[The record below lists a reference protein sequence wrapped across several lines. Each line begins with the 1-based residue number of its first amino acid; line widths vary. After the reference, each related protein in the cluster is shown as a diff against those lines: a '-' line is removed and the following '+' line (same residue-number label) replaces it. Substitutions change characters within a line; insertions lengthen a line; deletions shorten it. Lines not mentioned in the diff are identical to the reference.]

1 MPGTARRERSN
12 QRYGIGAASY
22 PFEPSA
28 RTVVNLHLDELADLG
43 DTLSVTNGGAAKLHD
58 NFRWRRHHR
67 AESKAAGK
75 SDHIRRQSGRR
86 RDVPQDA
93 AAGREPIW
101 RLARTFWE
109 TLQSRRRPV
118 PIHRTRGTPCPHAA
132 APVHVIGTQRRN
144 DKASREECCIA
155 QASTVHLYSAM
166 LKHPKERCT
175 SCGLWKTRWE
185 ECSHCAKLPNR
196 IQAAKVMSRPKSA
209 PSPSP
214 VPNHAAERCHSC
226 GLWKEKR
233 RECKLCAT
241 RPNRM
246 QASVSQMLQ
255 PEALGLTFAR
265 SPAMHMKERCKSC
278 GLWKHKAVGCVHCS
292 ARPNRMQAAVA
303 AVQRP
308 ASSLSLLTQMLGDR
322 SGSLTLKLQ
331 TLKVPY
337 DPPKPPSL
345 SPVQIHRKQRCHGCG
360 LWVAK
365 DKGCSLCES
374 QPNRHQVYEALVKR
388 ASSASPPTRAPL
400 GRNPSFG

>member
-1 MPGTARRERSN
+1 MIIFVGGVTT
-12 QRYGIGAASY
+12 
-22 PFEPSA
+22 EPK
-28 RTVVNLHLDELADLG
+28 
-43 DTLSVTNGGAAKLHD
+43 AKLLV
-58 NFRWRRHHR
+58 R
-67 AESKAAGK
+67 AIIFGA
-75 SDHIRRQSGRR
+75 QSGREAR
-86 RDVPQDA
+86 CAQDA

-101 RLARTFWE
+101 RVVLE

-118 PIHRTRGTPCPHAA
+118 PIHRTRGTPVSPRL
-132 APVHVIGTQRRN
+132 PLLSTSSERN
-144 DKASREECCIA
+144 VETTKRPAKSVA
-155 QASTVHLYSAM
+155 FQASTVHLYSAM